1 MAVIVATDQDFPA
14 ILTQNERVF
23 VKYYADWCGT
33 CRLMASKFRRL
44 SDDPRFQS
52 VVFVDVNAEHNPEA
66 RRRAGVDNLPYFA
79 AFLRGELLKGDATSR
94 EEVLVDMVN
103 ALLT

>member
-1 MAVIVATDQDFPA
+1 MAVIVATDQDFSS
-14 ILTQNERVF
+14 LLSLHERVY

-33 CRLMASKFRRL
+33 CRLMAPKFRRL

-66 RRRAGVDNLPYFA
+66 RRLAGVDNLPFFA
-79 AFLRGELLKGDATSR
+79 SFRNGQLQKGEATSR
-94 EEVLVDMVN
+94 EEALVEMLN
-103 ALLT
+103 LLAS